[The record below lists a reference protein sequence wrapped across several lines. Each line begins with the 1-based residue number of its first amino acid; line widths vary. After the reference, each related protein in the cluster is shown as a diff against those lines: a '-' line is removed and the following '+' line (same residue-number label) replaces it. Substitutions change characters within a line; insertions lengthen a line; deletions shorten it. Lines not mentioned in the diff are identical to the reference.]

1 MIRKII
7 ATTEAMERFWR
18 RAHGWAPADAAEL
31 LAAARLDRQVSFAHT
46 LSDYLQPFPSAE
58 AEARL
63 ILGYV
68 TLRSLCEGILKL
80 FFVVWWRDYW
90 KDADAVKDKK
100 TGMVK
105 KPGDV
110 GLDRLIGLYSAKA
123 DSKYEALLR
132 RIQQRGNAIH
142 HFNDKE
148 TGSQEELVADI
159 AHFLEFLLAVN
170 GRLPYPDDAYDPA
183 YS

>member
-1 MIRKII
+1 MMRKII
-7 ATTEAMERFWR
+7 ATTEGMERFWR
-18 RAHGWAPADAAEL
+18 RAHGWAPTEAAEL

-46 LSDYLQPFPSAE
+46 LSDYLKPFPSAE
-58 AEARL
+58 AQARL

-80 FFVVWWRDYW
+80 FFAVWWKDYH
-90 KDADAVKDKK
+90 KAADAVKDKK

-110 GLDRLIGLYSAKA
+110 SFDRLISLYCAKA
-123 DSKYEALLR
+123 DSKYEAYLR

-142 HFNDKE
+142 HFNDKQI
-148 TGSQEELVADI
+148 GSQEELVADI

-170 GRLPYPDDAYDPA
+170 GRLPYPDEAYDPA
-183 YS
+183 QA

>member
-1 MIRKII
+1 MIRRII

-18 RAHGWAPADAAEL
+18 RAHGWAPAEAADL

-46 LSDYLQPFPSAE
+46 LSDYLKPFPSAE

-80 FFVVWWRDYW
+80 FFVVWWKDYC
-90 KDADAVKDKK
+90 KAADAVKDKK

-110 GLDRLIGLYSAKA
+110 GFDHLITLYSAKA
-123 DSKYEALLR
+123 DSKYEAFLR

-142 HFNDKE
+142 HFNDKQI
-148 TGSQEELVADI
+148 GSQEELVADI

-183 YS
+183 YA